1 MTFVRDFVQPE
12 SSGVC
17 VADTFAGLSEIL
29 RPECAAAIWWRPAL
43 SGVQPWLASLTV
55 EELPRTRMI
64 VGSDGVSE
72 AVQQVFAASGSPDCA
87 GRGLVVADIAMLS
100 NNFAELMGA
109 KFLRLRLDVVTTNA
123 CHKFHVDALTA
134 RLICTYKGTGTQY
147 GFGVSGVEPEDIFT
161 LPTDVPIVL
170 RGTKWPEHPSA
181 GLRHRSPP
189 IEGTGETRLVLVL
202 DPVTDREEQT

>member
-1 MTFVRDFVQPE
+1 MTFARDIVQPA
-12 SSGVC
+12 SPGVC
-17 VADTFAGLSEIL
+17 VADTSAGLSEIL

-43 SGVQPWLASLTV
+43 SGVQPWLASLSV
-55 EELPRTRMI
+55 EVLPKARMI
-64 VGSDGVSE
+64 VRSDGVIE
-72 AVQQVFAASGSPDCA
+72 AVQQIFTASGASGCA
-87 GRGLVVADIAMLS
+87 ERELLIADIAMLS
-100 NNFAELMGA
+100 NNFAELMGT

-123 CHKFHVDALTA
+123 CHKFHIDALTA